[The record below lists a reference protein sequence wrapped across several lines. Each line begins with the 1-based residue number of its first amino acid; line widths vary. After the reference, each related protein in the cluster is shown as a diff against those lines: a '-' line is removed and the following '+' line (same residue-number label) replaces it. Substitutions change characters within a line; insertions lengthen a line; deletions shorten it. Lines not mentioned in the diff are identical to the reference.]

1 MNADLGA
8 FLRALAATEFAW
20 GTKDCAL
27 VIADWWEANHGSDP
41 AFYLRETYGSQAEC
55 HAVLERE
62 GGLGRLVSRLARSV
76 GAIRSSG
83 DRAGDFGLIRHGGR
97 HLAAIRTQSG
107 RWAVKGEK
115 CVTALKNP
123 KVVAAWHV

>member
-1 MNADLGA
+1 M
-8 FLRALAATEFAW
+8 AASEFAW

-27 VIADWWEANHGSDP
+27 VIADWWAVNHGADP
-41 AFYLRETYGSQAEC
+41 ASHLRETYGSRDEC
-55 HAVLERE
+55 HAVLNRE
-62 GGLGRLVSRLARSV
+62 GGLCRLVSRLARSV
-76 GAIRSSG
+76 GAVRSSG
-83 DRAGDFGLIRHGGR
+83 DSAGDFGVIRHGDR